1 MGFLHG
7 MRVRVR
13 ANLRRR
19 QAEAELDDE
28 FQFHLEM
35 ETERLAAEGLTSAE
49 ARRQA
54 RINFGGVTQHKE
66 TMRAER
72 GIPLLESLWR
82 DVRLAARGMRR
93 NPGLAAGAVLSLGL
107 AIGLN
112 TAMFSFVNVLLYKPL
127 PVPGG
132 ERMVEVALVKRGP
145 PRPGPGPSVSY
156 PDYLEYRGRTRTLQG
171 LAVRRVAETAVR
183 TAGGEPASRQVQ
195 LVSANLFQVLGARPA
210 RGRFFL
216 PEEDRTPGTHPVV
229 VVSHHYWRHTLN
241 GDPRVLGRT
250 LLLNRVPFTVVGV
263 APRGFRGAE
272 VMEAFDLFVPLMM
285 RGALEPGGAPA
296 SLGRDGAWGQMI
308 GRLRPGVTP
317 EQAQAEL
324 SGMAAALAPGR
335 AADTGVE
342 VRPIRGIRREMQ
354 QMIRPYLFAVM
365 GMVVAVLMVAWSN
378 VAGLLLA
385 RAEARRREVAIRLSL
400 GAGRRALVRQFLV
413 ESGLMAAAGGALGFL
428 LSLWKADT
436 LQLLM
441 GVPPSVRVEL
451 DFSPDW
457 RVLAFASAASLGC
470 ALIFGLL
477 PALQATRPEIARSLR
492 GELSGRRRSLAGGAV
507 VVQVAFAAVLLFG
520 TGILVRGLVG
530 TLWADTGMRTRG
542 VIAASV
548 RPAAYE
554 STAGG
559 EAFHDA
565 LARRLRARPGVEA
578 VALASSPVLDCC
590 PAQALVVIPGED
602 PARLADERRIAY
614 NAVTPGM
621 LEMLDVPLRRGRSI
635 QATDTKGAPLV
646 AVVSEA
652 TARRLWPGGRALGE
666 RFRIEDREFEVV
678 GVAADARYVVSAEE
692 RPPYLLLS
700 YAQNAET
707 GLVWQTVVLAR
718 AREGAAHELPAIVR
732 REAHALDREAL
743 VTSRT
748 LDGTLYDALRAERVF
763 GALLGVC
770 AALAL
775 LLAAVGTYSLLA
787 YMVAR
792 RTREIGVRLALGARA
807 GDLRRLVVRRG
818 VRLVALGAMMGVP
831 LGVVAW
837 RPLQPMFQRA
847 APADPLFYLAI
858 ALVLAAVAAAGS
870 WIPAWRATR
879 VDPMVA
885 LRLD

>member
-1 MGFLHG
+1 MGILHG
-7 MRVRVR
+7 LRVRLR
-13 ANLRRR
+13 ANLRRPE
-19 QAEAELDDE
+19 ADAELNEE

-35 ETERLAAEGLTSAE
+35 ETARLVGEGLAPAE
-49 ARRQA
+49 ARRRA
-54 RINFGGVTQHKE
+54 LVSFGGVTQHKE
-66 TMRAER
+66 TMRTER
-72 GIPLLESLWR
+72 GIPWLETLWR

-132 ERMVEVALVKRGP
+132 ERMVEVALVKQGP

-156 PDYLEYRGRTRTLQG
+156 PDYLEYRSRTRTLQG
-171 LAVRRVAETAVR
+171 LAVRRVAETPVR
-183 TAGGEPASRQVQ
+183 APGGESVSKQVQ
-195 LVSANLFQVLGARPA
+195 LVSANLFEVLDARPA
-210 RGRFFL
+210 LGRFFL

-229 VVSHHYWRHTLN
+229 VVSHHFWVHTLN
-241 GDPRVLGRT
+241 ADPRVLGRT

-263 APRGFRGAE
+263 APAGFRGAE

-285 RGALEPGGAPA
+285 RGALQPGGAPA
-296 SLGRDGAWGQMI
+296 DVGRDGAWGQMI
-308 GRLRPGVTP
+308 GRLRADVTP
-317 EQAQAEL
+317 AQAQAEL
-324 SGMAAALAPGR
+324 SGMAAALA
-335 AADTGVE
+335 AAGERVE

-365 GMVVAVLMVAWSN
+365 GMVVAVLLVAWSN

-400 GAGRRALVRQFLV
+400 GAARHALVRQFLV
-413 ESGLMAAAGGALGFL
+413 ESCLLAAAGGALGLL

-441 GVPPSVRVEL
+441 GVPSSVRVEL

-457 RVLAFASAASLGC
+457 RVLAFATAASLGC
-470 ALIFGLL
+470 ALVFGLV

-492 GELSGRRRSLAGGAV
+492 GEAFGARRSFAGGAV

-520 TGILVRGLVG
+520 TGVLVRGLVG
-530 TLWADTGMRTRG
+530 TLWADPGIRTRG
-542 VIAASV
+542 VIVASV
-548 RPAAYE
+548 RPMAPAYE
-554 STAGG
+554 GPARGA
-559 EAFHDA
+559 AFHA
-565 LARRLRARPGVEA
+565 ELARRLRARPEVEA

-590 PAQALVVIPGED
+590 PAQALVVLPGED
-602 PARLADERRIAY
+602 AARLGEARRIAY

-652 TARRLWPGGRALGE
+652 MARRLWPGGAPLGK

-692 RPPYLLLS
+692 HPPYLLLS
-700 YAQNAET
+700 YAQNRET
-707 GLVWQTVVLAR
+707 GLVWQTIVAAR
-718 AREGAAHELPAIVR
+718 AREGAAHEIPTILR
-732 REAHALDREAL
+732 REAHALDSDAL
-743 VTSRT
+743 VSPRT
-748 LDGTLYDALRAERVF
+748 LDGMLYDALRAERVF

-775 LLAAVGTYSLLA
+775 LLAALGTYSLLA
-787 YMVAR
+787 YTVAR

-807 GDLRRLVVRRG
+807 GHLRRLVVRQG
-818 VRLVALGAMMGVP
+818 VRLVALGAVMGIP
-831 LGVVAW
+831 LGFLAW
-837 RPLQPMFQRA
+837 RPLEPMFQRA
-847 APADPLFYLAI
+847 APADPLFYAAI
-858 ALVLAAVAAAGS
+858 ALVLVLVAAAGS